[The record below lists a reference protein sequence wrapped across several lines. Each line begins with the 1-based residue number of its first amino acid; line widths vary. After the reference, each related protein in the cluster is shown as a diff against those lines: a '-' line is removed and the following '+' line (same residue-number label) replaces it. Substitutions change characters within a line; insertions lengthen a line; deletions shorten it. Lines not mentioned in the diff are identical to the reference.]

1 MPKLKEALKLY
12 KKFLRAYKERK
23 LIKKI
28 ITKIK
33 PYFCGVLLVILNRS
47 KKNIKL
53 HIPKINKA
61 NTSDSHLAS
70 RIFESYKKMKLEQK
84 NTLDLFKPSAMWQL
98 HIDRDYKIL
107 KESIETNDLNK
118 FMFFLS
124 NFGNWKDYLGI
135 ENNTLIKEYSK
146 NFFLRK
152 YLLNVVF
159 GKQFEL
165 WKYFNN
171 YKKDTSTLNTPIHG
185 NQVGAYIDNNFVVI
199 GSFSNEII
207 ASTLNNLICKLKR
220 PVVSD
225 LGGGY
230 GKLAFY
236 TLKEHKNFCFIDFDL
251 PETLCLAAYY
261 LMKTWPEKK
270 ALLYGEEEYSQ
281 EKNNSYDLIFL
292 PPFEITKLTNNSVDL
307 FINKNSLGEMNP
319 DAVKNYLKYI
329 CNSTNYFFH
338 MNHDIKRNIFQ
349 DGVKGLLGNEYP
361 IDEKKFDLIFRQPIV
376 GHSTYLGE
384 LDLENDI
391 FMYLYKKKE

>member
-1 MPKLKEALKLY
+1 MFELY
-12 KKFLRAYKERK
+12 KKLFKAYHEKT

-33 PYFCGVLLVILNRS
+33 PYFYGMLLVILNKS

-53 HIPKINKA
+53 HTPKIIEV
-61 NTSDSHLAS
+61 NTLDSHLAS
-70 RIFESYKKMKLEQK
+70 RIFASYKKMKSDQK
-84 NTLDLFKPSAMWQL
+84 KTLSLFKPSAMWQL
-98 HIDRDYKIL
+98 LIDRDYKIL
-107 KESIETNDLNK
+107 KESVETNDLNK

-124 NFGNWKDYLGI
+124 NFGNWKDYLAI
-135 ENNTLIKEYSK
+135 ENNVLIKKYSK

-159 GKQFEL
+159 GKQLEL

-171 YKKDTSTLNTPIHG
+171 YKKDTSALNAPIHG
-185 NQVGAYIDNNFVVI
+185 NQIGAYIDNNFVVI
-199 GSFSNEII
+199 GSFFNEII
-207 ASTLNNLICKLKR
+207 ASMLNNLICKLKR

-270 ALLYGEEEYSQ
+270 TLLYGEEEYSQ

-292 PPFEITKLTNNSVDL
+292 PSFEITKLTNNSIDL

-319 DAVKNYLKYI
+319 DAVNNYLKYI
-329 CNSTNYFFH
+329 CKSTNYFFH
-338 MNHDIKRNIFQ
+338 MNHDINRNIFQ
-349 DGVKGLLGNEYP
+349 DGVKGLLGYEYP
-361 IDEKKFDLIFRQPIV
+361 VDKKKFDLIFRYPAV
-376 GHSTYLGE
+376 EHPVYLGE
-384 LDLENDI
+384 LDLDNDI
-391 FMYLYKKKE
+391 FMYLYKNVER

>member
-1 MPKLKEALKLY
+1 MFELY
-12 KKFLRAYKERK
+12 KKLFKAYHEKT

-33 PYFCGVLLVILNRS
+33 PYFCGILLIILNKS

-53 HIPKINKA
+53 HTPKIIET
-61 NTSDSHLAS
+61 NTLDSHLAS
-70 RIFESYKKMKLEQK
+70 RIFESYKKMKSEQK
-84 NTLDLFKPSAMWQL
+84 KTSDLFKPSAMWQL
-98 HIDRDYKIL
+98 HIDKDYKIL
-107 KESIETNDLNK
+107 KESVATNDLNK

-152 YLLNVVF
+152 YLVNVVF
-159 GKQFEL
+159 GKQLEL

-171 YKKDTSTLNTPIHG
+171 YKKDTSVLNAPIHG
-185 NQVGAYIDNNFVVI
+185 NQIGAYIDNNFVVI
-199 GSFSNEII
+199 GSFFNEII
-207 ASTLNNLICKLKR
+207 ASMLNNLTCKLKR

-236 TLKEHKNFCFIDFDL
+236 TLKQHKNFCFIDFDL

-261 LMKTWPEKK
+261 LMKTWPEKRT
-270 ALLYGEEEYSQ
+270 LLYGEEEYSQ
-281 EKNNSYDLIFL
+281 EKNSSYDLIFL
-292 PPFEITKLTNNSVDL
+292 PPFEITKLTNNSIDL

-319 DAVKNYLKYI
+319 DAVNNYLKYI
-329 CNSTNYFFH
+329 CKSTNYFFH
-338 MNHDIKRNIFQ
+338 MNHDINRNIFQ
-349 DGVKGLLGNEYP
+349 DGVRGLLGYEYP
-361 IDEKKFDLIFRQPIV
+361 VDKKKFDLIFRYPV
-376 GHSTYLGE
+376 MKHSTYLGE
-384 LDLENDI
+384 FDLENDI
-391 FMYLYKKKE
+391 FMYLYKNVER

>member
-1 MPKLKEALKLY
+1 MFKLY
-12 KKFLRAYKERK
+12 KKLLKAYNEKT
-23 LIKKI
+23 LIKKV

-33 PYFCGVLLVILNRS
+33 PYFYGILLVILNKS

-53 HIPKINKA
+53 HTPKIIET
-61 NTSDSHLAS
+61 NTLDLHLAS
-70 RIFESYKKMKLEQK
+70 RIFESYKKMKLDEK
-84 NTLDLFKPSAMWQL
+84 KTLDLFKPSAMWQL
-98 HIDRDYKIL
+98 HIDRDYKII
-107 KESIETNDLNK
+107 KESVETNDLNK

-135 ENNTLIKEYSK
+135 ENNALIREYSE

-159 GKQFEL
+159 GKQLEL
-165 WKYFNN
+165 WKRFNN
-171 YKKDTSTLNTPIHG
+171 YKKDVSALGLPMHG
-185 NQVGAYIDNNFVVI
+185 NQIGAHIDDNFVVI
-199 GSFSNEII
+199 GSFFNEII
-207 ASTLNNLICKLKR
+207 ASMLNNLIYKLKR

-236 TLKEHKNFCFIDFDL
+236 ILKEKKNFCFINFDL
-251 PETLCLAAYY
+251 PETLCLASYY

-270 ALLYGEEEYSQ
+270 TLLYGEEEYSQ

-292 PPFEITKLTNNSVDL
+292 PPFEITKLTNNSIDL

-319 DAVKNYLKYI
+319 DAVNNYLKYI
-329 CNSTNYFFH
+329 CKSTNYFFH
-338 MNHDIKRNIFQ
+338 MNHDINRNVFQ
-349 DGVKGLLGNEYP
+349 DGERGLLGHEYP
-361 IDEKKFDLIFRQPIV
+361 IDKKKFDLIFRDPV
-376 GHSTYLGE
+376 LEHSAYLGE

-391 FMYLYKKKE
+391 FMYLYKNIER

>member
-1 MPKLKEALKLY
+1 MFKLY
-12 KKFLRAYKERK
+12 KKLFKAYNEKT

-33 PYFCGVLLVILNRS
+33 PYFYGMLLVILNKS

-53 HIPKINKA
+53 HTPKIIEV
-61 NTSDSHLAS
+61 NTLDSHLAS
-70 RIFESYKKMKLEQK
+70 RIFASYKKMKSDQK
-84 NTLDLFKPSAMWQL
+84 KTLSLFKPSAMWQL
-98 HIDRDYKIL
+98 LIDRDYKIL
-107 KESIETNDLNK
+107 KESVETNDLNK

-124 NFGNWKDYLGI
+124 NFGNWKDYLAI

-159 GKQFEL
+159 GKQLEL

-171 YKKDTSTLNTPIHG
+171 YKKDTSALNAPTHG
-185 NQVGAYIDNNFVVI
+185 NQIGAYIDNNFVVI

-207 ASTLNNLICKLKR
+207 ASMLNNLICKLKR

-270 ALLYGEEEYSQ
+270 TLLYGEEEYSQ

-292 PPFEITKLTNNSVDL
+292 PSFEITKLTNNSIDL

-319 DAVKNYLKYI
+319 DAVNNYLKYI
-329 CNSTNYFFH
+329 CKSTNYFFH
-338 MNHDIKRNIFQ
+338 MNHDINRNTFQ
-349 DGVKGLLGNEYP
+349 DGVKGLLGYEYP
-361 IDEKKFDLIFRQPIV
+361 VDKKKFDLIFRYPTME
-376 GHSTYLGE
+376 HSVYLGE
-384 LDLENDI
+384 LDLDNDI
-391 FMYLYKKKE
+391 FMYLYKNVER

>member
-1 MPKLKEALKLY
+1 MFELY
-12 KKFLRAYKERK
+12 KKLLKAYHEKT

-33 PYFCGVLLVILNRS
+33 PYFCGMLLVILNKS

-53 HIPKINKA
+53 HAPKIIEA
-61 NTSDSHLAS
+61 NTLDSHLAS
-70 RIFESYKKMKLEQK
+70 RIFESYKKMKSEQK
-84 NTLDLFKPSAMWQL
+84 KTLDLFKPSAMWQL
-98 HIDRDYKIL
+98 HIDKDYKIL
-107 KESIETNDLNK
+107 KESVATNDLNK

-135 ENNTLIKEYSK
+135 ENNVLIKEYSK

-159 GKQFEL
+159 GKQLEL

-171 YKKDTSTLNTPIHG
+171 YKKDTSALNAPIHG
-185 NQVGAYIDNNFVVI
+185 NQIGAYIDNNFVVI
-199 GSFSNEII
+199 GSFFNEII
-207 ASTLNNLICKLKR
+207 ASMLNNLICKLKR

-270 ALLYGEEEYSQ
+270 TLLYGEEEYSQ
-281 EKNNSYDLIFL
+281 EKNSSYDLIFL
-292 PPFEITKLTNNSVDL
+292 PPFEITKLTNNSIDL

-319 DAVKNYLKYI
+319 DAVNNYLKYI
-329 CNSTNYFFH
+329 CKSTNYFFH
-338 MNHDIKRNIFQ
+338 MNHDINRNTFQ
-349 DGVKGLLGNEYP
+349 DGVKGLLGYEYP
-361 IDEKKFDLIFRQPIV
+361 VDKKKFDLIFRYPTME
-376 GHSTYLGE
+376 HSVYLGE
-384 LDLENDI
+384 LDLDNDI
-391 FMYLYKKKE
+391 FMYLYKNVER

>member
-1 MPKLKEALKLY
+1 MLK
-12 KKFLRAYKERK
+12 AYREKT

-33 PYFCGVLLVILNRS
+33 PYFCGMLLVILNKS

-53 HIPKINKA
+53 HTPKIIET
-61 NTSDSHLAS
+61 NTLDSHLAS
-70 RIFESYKKMKLEQK
+70 RIFESYKKMKSEQK
-84 NTLDLFKPSAMWQL
+84 KTSDLFKPSAMWQL
-98 HIDRDYKIL
+98 HIDKDYKIL
-107 KESIETNDLNK
+107 KESVATNDLNK

-152 YLLNVVF
+152 YLVNVVF
-159 GKQFEL
+159 GKQLEL

-171 YKKDTSTLNTPIHG
+171 YKKNTSALNAPIHG
-185 NQVGAYIDNNFVVI
+185 NQIGAYIDNNFVVI
-199 GSFSNEII
+199 GSFFNEII
-207 ASTLNNLICKLKR
+207 ASMLNNLTCKLKR

-261 LMKTWPEKK
+261 LMKTWPEKRT
-270 ALLYGEEEYSQ
+270 LLYGEEEYSQ
-281 EKNNSYDLIFL
+281 EKNSSYDLIFL
-292 PPFEITKLTNNSVDL
+292 PPFEITKLTNNSIDL

-319 DAVKNYLKYI
+319 DAVNNYLKYI
-329 CNSTNYFFH
+329 CKSTNYFFH
-338 MNHDIKRNIFQ
+338 MNHDINRNIFQ
-349 DGVKGLLGNEYP
+349 DGVRGLLGYEYP
-361 IDEKKFDLIFRQPIV
+361 VDKKKFDLIFRYPV
-376 GHSTYLGE
+376 MRHSTYLSE
-384 LDLENDI
+384 FDLENDI
-391 FMYLYKKKE
+391 FMYLYKNVER

>member
-1 MPKLKEALKLY
+1 MFELY
-12 KKFLRAYKERK
+12 KKLFKAYHEKT

-33 PYFCGVLLVILNRS
+33 PYFYGMLLVILNKS

-53 HIPKINKA
+53 HTPKIIEV
-61 NTSDSHLAS
+61 NTLDSHLAS
-70 RIFESYKKMKLEQK
+70 RIFASYKKMKSDQK
-84 NTLDLFKPSAMWQL
+84 KALSLFKPSAMWQL
-98 HIDRDYKIL
+98 LIDRDYKIL
-107 KESIETNDLNK
+107 KESVETNDLNK

-135 ENNTLIKEYSK
+135 ENNTLIKKYSK

-159 GKQFEL
+159 GKQLEL
-165 WKYFNN
+165 WKYLNN
-171 YKKDTSTLNTPIHG
+171 YKKDTSALNAPIHG
-185 NQVGAYIDNNFVVI
+185 NQIGAYIDNNFVVI

-207 ASTLNNLICKLKR
+207 ASMLNNLICKLKR

-251 PETLCLAAYY
+251 PEILCLAAYY

-270 ALLYGEEEYSQ
+270 TLLYGEEEYSQ

-292 PPFEITKLTNNSVDL
+292 PSFEITKLTNNSIDL

-319 DAVKNYLKYI
+319 DAVNNYLKYI
-329 CNSTNYFFH
+329 CKSTNYFFH
-338 MNHDIKRNIFQ
+338 MNHDINRNTFQ
-349 DGVKGLLGNEYP
+349 DGVKGLLGYEYP
-361 IDEKKFDLIFRQPIV
+361 VDKKKFDLIFRYPTME
-376 GHSTYLGE
+376 HSVYLGE
-384 LDLENDI
+384 LDLDNDI
-391 FMYLYKKKE
+391 FMYLYKNVER

>member
-1 MPKLKEALKLY
+1 MFELY
-12 KKFLRAYKERK
+12 KKLFKAYHEKT

-33 PYFCGVLLVILNRS
+33 PYFCGVLLIILNKS

-53 HIPKINKA
+53 HTPKIIET
-61 NTSDSHLAS
+61 NTLDSHLAS
-70 RIFESYKKMKLEQK
+70 RIFESYKKMKSEQK
-84 NTLDLFKPSAMWQL
+84 KTSDLFKPSAMWQL
-98 HIDRDYKIL
+98 HIDKDYKIL
-107 KESIETNDLNK
+107 KESVATNDLNK

-152 YLLNVVF
+152 YLVNVVF
-159 GKQFEL
+159 GKQLEL

-171 YKKDTSTLNTPIHG
+171 YKKDTSVLNAPIHG
-185 NQVGAYIDNNFVVI
+185 NQIGAYIDNNFVVI
-199 GSFSNEII
+199 GSFFNEII
-207 ASTLNNLICKLKR
+207 ASMLNNLTCKLKR

-236 TLKEHKNFCFIDFDL
+236 TLKQHKNFCFIDFDL

-261 LMKTWPEKK
+261 LMKTWPEKRT
-270 ALLYGEEEYSQ
+270 LLYGEEEYSQ
-281 EKNNSYDLIFL
+281 EKNSSYDLIFL
-292 PPFEITKLTNNSVDL
+292 PPFEITKLTNNSIDL

-319 DAVKNYLKYI
+319 DAVNNYLKYI
-329 CNSTNYFFH
+329 CKSTNYFFH
-338 MNHDIKRNIFQ
+338 MNHDINRNIFQ
-349 DGVKGLLGNEYP
+349 DGVRGLLGYEYP
-361 IDEKKFDLIFRQPIV
+361 VDKKKFDLIFRYPV
-376 GHSTYLGE
+376 MRHSTYLSE
-384 LDLENDI
+384 FDLENDI
-391 FMYLYKKKE
+391 FMYLYKNVER

>member
-1 MPKLKEALKLY
+1 MFKLY
-12 KKFLRAYKERK
+12 KKLFKAYHEKT

-33 PYFCGVLLVILNRS
+33 PYFYGMLLVILNKS

-53 HIPKINKA
+53 HTPKIIEV
-61 NTSDSHLAS
+61 NTLDSHLAS
-70 RIFESYKKMKLEQK
+70 RIFASYKKMKSDQK
-84 NTLDLFKPSAMWQL
+84 KTLGLFKPSAMWQL
-98 HIDRDYKIL
+98 LIDRDYKIL
-107 KESIETNDLNK
+107 KESVETNDLNK

-124 NFGNWKDYLGI
+124 NFGNWKDYLAI
-135 ENNTLIKEYSK
+135 ENNLLIKEYSK

-159 GKQFEL
+159 GKQLEL

-171 YKKDTSTLNTPIHG
+171 YKKDTSALNAPIHG
-185 NQVGAYIDNNFVVI
+185 NQIGAYIDNNFVVI

-207 ASTLNNLICKLKR
+207 ASMLNNLICKLKR

-270 ALLYGEEEYSQ
+270 TLLYGEEEYSQ

-292 PPFEITKLTNNSVDL
+292 PSFEITKLTNNSIDL

-319 DAVKNYLKYI
+319 DAVNNYLKYI
-329 CNSTNYFFH
+329 CKSTNYFFH
-338 MNHDIKRNIFQ
+338 MNHDINRNIFQ
-349 DGVKGLLGNEYP
+349 DGVKGLLGYEYP
-361 IDEKKFDLIFRQPIV
+361 VDKKKFDLIFRYPAV
-376 GHSTYLGE
+376 EHPVYLGE
-384 LDLENDI
+384 LDLDNDI
-391 FMYLYKKKE
+391 FMYLYKNVER